1 MDGRVFVGNPR
12 TSIDGFAHSTNIICL
27 LSVAIQQPL
36 PPTIRARL
44 RRYAFTRQEK
54 APKQRRKASP
64 REIIQ
69 AVLECNMEITEQDI
83 DFLKQHPEDA
93 RWLKNNVDPRHWLK
107 LASLCNF
114 VDEK

>member
-1 MDGRVFVGNPR
+1 
-12 TSIDGFAHSTNIICL
+12 
-27 LSVAIQQPL
+27 
-36 PPTIRARL
+36 
-44 RRYAFTRQEK
+44 
-54 APKQRRKASP
+54 
-64 REIIQ
+64 
-69 AVLECNMEITEQDI
+69 MEITEQDI